1 MKSWKATIEE
11 SHVENE
17 LNARNVKSDEEAR
30 RPYAAPEVLRV
41 NLRPEEA
48 VLSACKTA
56 AAPGPI
62 GSACATPLGGC
73 QTAGS

>member
-1 MKSWKATIEE
+1 M
-11 SHVENE
+11 ENH
-17 LNARNVKSDEEAR
+17 LNAQNVKSDEETR